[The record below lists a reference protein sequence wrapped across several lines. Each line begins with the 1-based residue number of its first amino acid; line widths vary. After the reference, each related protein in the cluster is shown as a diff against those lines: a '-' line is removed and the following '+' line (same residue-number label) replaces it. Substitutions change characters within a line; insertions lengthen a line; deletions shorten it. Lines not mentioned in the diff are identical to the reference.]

1 MKMDGLLH
9 RILIAA
15 SLLLLAGNAF
25 AADPCAMPSPAA
37 SNSLPAR
44 IAAVACRE
52 SALWYRPFIDVNGRL
67 ASMSVAEAET
77 SRLSD
82 GITPAWKRVADYWRG
97 SRLLPQM
104 ASFPGASECAYASN
118 DGYPSPACRAFLVD
132 RPWSAAFVSYVMT
145 QSGVPGFRPS
155 PSHVDYVRDAALYPG
170 TSPFRFTD
178 PDVEKPAAG
187 DLLCFVRG
195 ASSVVGYA
203 GLKTF
208 LEGASGS
215 GLAMHCDVV
224 IAANP
229 GGDGRLYT
237 VGGNVLQGVTLRML
251 TLNRNGMLWALPR
264 GNNAG
269 CAPVNEAACNF
280 NRQNWAALLK
290 LRPLAPLPTPSA
302 LPSAAPGSTNCCINC
317 VVGAIPVVPR
327 CRVEQPVII
336 PPGG

>member
-1 MKMDGLLH
+1 MNTTGLLH
-9 RILIAA
+9 RFLVAA
-15 SLLLLAGNAF
+15 SLLLLAGNAL
-25 AADPCAMPSPAA
+25 AADPCVGPSRAD
-37 SNSLPAR
+37 SNSLSAR
-44 IAAVACRE
+44 ITAVACRE
-52 SALWYRPFIDVNGRL
+52 SALWYRPFIDVYGRL

-82 GITPAWKRVADYWRG
+82 GVTPAWKRVADYWRG
-97 SRLLPQM
+97 SGLLSQM

-132 RPWSAAFVSYVMT
+132 RPWSAAFVSFVMT

-208 LEGASGS
+208 LGGASGN

-224 IAANP
+224 IATNP
-229 GGDGRLYT
+229 GGDGRLYA

-264 GNNAG
+264 GDNAG
-269 CAPVNEAACNF
+269 CTPANEAACNF

-290 LRPLAPLPTPSA
+290 LRPLAPVSVPSL
-302 LPSAAPGSTNCCINC
+302 LPSAAPGATKCCINC

-327 CRVEQPVII
+327 CKVEQPPIR